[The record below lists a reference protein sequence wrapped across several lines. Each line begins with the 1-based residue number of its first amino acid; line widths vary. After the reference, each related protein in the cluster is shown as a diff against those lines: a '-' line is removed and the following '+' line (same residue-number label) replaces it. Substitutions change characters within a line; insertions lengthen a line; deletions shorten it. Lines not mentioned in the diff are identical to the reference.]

1 LFVALL
7 EGKRMK
13 RVRHDLNFLTST
25 GLLAATLVSALS
37 GVVAHLWDLNDFWYH
52 TYSSYVMSAFAIAHV
67 WINWSR
73 LVGYAK
79 FRLVHKRS
87 TAQPTNAAMS
97 PRAARTA
104 RPQQVPSTAL
114 AVRSEQVVGQTLL
127 RTVVSRRGMLG
138 IALGGVGGWV
148 TGQGLRQPPPIPQ
161 GSDLGVVYHQWSK
174 PGVIDVLGTVANW
187 GEQPALYK
195 TYPDAPQIKLPT
207 PRLDGGVATET
218 AIQNRRSVR
227 SYVDAPMTLDELS
240 RVLFLMGGISTDR
253 WGNAVRNAPS
263 SGALYP
269 IEAYAVVHNVVGLAP
284 GVYHYGVQHHTLAQ
298 IKSADLRDTVV
309 QQGLQQAF
317 LGQCNVVIFLTMI
330 MQRMRPKY
338 QDRSYRYGL
347 IEAGHLGQNIYL
359 AATSMGLGAC
369 AIGAYMD
376 DAINDMLGIDGVEEF
391 SVYMLSVGKV

>member
-1 LFVALL
+1 M
-7 EGKRMK
+7 MK
-13 RVRHDLNFLTST
+13 RVRHDLNFLTSA

-67 WINWSR
+67 WINWGR

-79 FRLVHKRS
+79 FRLGHKRS
-87 TAQPTNAAMS
+87 VAQPTNTAAS
-97 PRAARTA
+97 PSVAHTVSSQHMASMAVAA
-104 RPQQVPSTAL
+104 SG
-114 AVRSEQVVGQTLL
+114 EQAKLGPALL
-127 RTVVSRRGMLG
+127 RTAVSRRGMLG
-138 IALGGVGGWV
+138 IALGGLGGWAV
-148 TGQGLRQPPPIPQ
+148 GRGLRQAPPIAQ

-195 TYPDAPQIKLPT
+195 TYGDAPQIKLPA
-207 PRLDGGVATET
+207 PRLDGGVATEA
-218 AIQNRRSVR
+218 AIQQRRSVR
-227 SYVDAPMTLDELS
+227 SYADAPMTLDELS
-240 RVLFLMGGISTDR
+240 RVLFLMDGISTDR

-269 IEAYAVVHNVVGLAP
+269 IEAYAVVHNVAGLTP

-298 IKSADLRDTVV
+298 IKQADLRDLVV

-317 LGQCNVVIFLTMI
+317 LGECNVVIFLTMI